1 MQSSQVCD
9 QYLRSDSFS
18 GKAKDSLVAMGSA
31 VFHGGFS
38 TFLAFILLA
47 GSKSHVFSTF
57 FKVFFLVIVF
67 GLFNGLLLLPVMLSL
82 VGPASYNQ
90 QGKEEAK
97 MEEKEAFV
105 ESTAFNPIIKN
116 GVKEAEKEDRKEKK
130 GLD

>member
-1 MQSSQVCD
+1 
-9 QYLRSDSFS
+9 
-18 GKAKDSLVAMGSA
+18 
-31 VFHGGFS
+31 
-38 TFLAFILLA
+38 
-47 GSKSHVFSTF
+47 
-57 FKVFFLVIVF
+57 
-67 GLFNGLLLLPVMLSL
+67 MLSL

-90 QGKEEAK
+90 RGKEEAK